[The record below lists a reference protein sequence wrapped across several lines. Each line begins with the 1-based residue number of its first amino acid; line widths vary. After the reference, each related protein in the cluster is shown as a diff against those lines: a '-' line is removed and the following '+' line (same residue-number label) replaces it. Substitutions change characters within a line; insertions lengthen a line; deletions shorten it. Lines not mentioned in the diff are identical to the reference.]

1 MNYRKLCFFIFVS
14 MSFLSLQA
22 QAEDFF
28 TGQKKAACEAV
39 MCLST
44 GSPPHEC
51 KDSLKKYFKIM
62 IKSSLGVLNP
72 KKTLEA
78 RKNFLNLCPNV
89 DEKEIDAVNTSS
101 NVKEYSEW
109 EEPTVLPEPTYS
121 LECEEYCKGHGECL
135 AKAEICQ

>member
-1 MNYRKLCFFIFVS
+1 MFKKIFV
-14 MSFLSLQA
+14 FLAFFVVTGQA
-22 QAEDFF
+22 SATDFF
-28 TGQKKAACEAV
+28 TGQKAAACEV
-39 MCLST
+39 ILCLST

-62 IKSSLGVLNP
+62 VKSSLGVLNP

-89 DEKEIDAVNTSS
+89 DESDIDRVNTSK

-109 EEPTVLPEPTYS
+109 EEGQIEVITPPAKSQACLD
-121 LECEEYCKGHGECL
+121 YCKGHGECL
-135 AKAEICQ
+135 AKAAICN